1 MSRKGTYKMSI
12 KILELYLV
20 LGPTFI
26 EFVEFSLSS
35 TIVKIA
41 VTNKTLVKTNISTV
55 TFRSDRNNKS
65 ERNKTF

>member
-20 LGPTFI
+20 LGSIFI
-26 EFVEFSLSS
+26 ELVEFSLSS

-41 VTNKTLVKTNISTV
+41 VTNKTLVKTYISTV
-55 TFRSDRNNKS
+55 TFRSDRNYKN